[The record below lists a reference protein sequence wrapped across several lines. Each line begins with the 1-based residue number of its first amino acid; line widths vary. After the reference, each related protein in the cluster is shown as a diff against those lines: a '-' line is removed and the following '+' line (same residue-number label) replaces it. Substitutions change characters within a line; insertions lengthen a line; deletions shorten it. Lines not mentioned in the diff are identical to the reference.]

1 MYKMKSF
8 LARLWVPFHC
18 EGLVYANFW
27 DPNEHLQQDI
37 PKATCRWGAVPGPSS
52 LRGVPGGLCQQA
64 SLAQALPFG
73 CSSEEHLIYK
83 ACLTTVSQY

>member
-1 MYKMKSF
+1 MKSF

-37 PKATCRWGAVPGPSS
+37 PKTTCRWGAVPGPAS
-52 LRGVPGGLCQQA
+52 LRGMPGGLCQQA
-64 SLAQALPFG
+64 SLAQGGSEGQLCLLCSPFANG
-73 CSSEEHLIYK
+73 L
-83 ACLTTVSQY
+83 